1 MAEFEARRAE
11 LERLQ
16 AEKLAA
22 AQAEGEKLAGR
33 QFSLNEK
40 AGVDGRLFGSVTNAN
55 VAETLKDMDGIVIAP
70 GFGSRG
76 VEGKLIALK
85 YARENDLPTL
95 GICLGMQCMVI
106 EYARNVLGFKDA
118 NTTEVESNIEHK
130 VIDLMDEQKTVTDM
144 GGSMRLGAYDCALR
158 KGSKLAAAYGKEFVR
173 ERHRHRFEFNSQYRE
188 AFEKAGMQCVG
199 ENPETGLVEAV
210 EVPACRWFVGVQFH
224 PEYNSTVV
232 NPNPLFMAFIR
243 EAIKTRKKD
252 KE

>member
-1 MAEFEARRAE
+1 
-11 LERLQ
+11 
-16 AEKLAA
+16 
-22 AQAEGEKLAGR
+22 
-33 QFSLNEK
+33 
-40 AGVDGRLFGSVTNAN
+40 
-55 VAETLKDMDGIVIAP
+55 
-70 GFGSRG
+70 
-76 VEGKLIALK
+76 
-85 YARENDLPTL
+85 
-95 GICLGMQCMVI
+95 
-106 EYARNVLGFKDA
+106 
-118 NTTEVESNIEHK
+118 
-130 VIDLMDEQKTVTDM
+130 MDEQKTVTDM

>member
-1 MAEFEARRAE
+1 M
-11 LERLQ
+11 
-16 AEKLAA
+16 
-22 AQAEGEKLAGR
+22 
-33 QFSLNEK
+33 
-40 AGVDGRLFGSVTNAN
+40 
-55 VAETLKDMDGIVIAP
+55 AETLKDMDGIVIAP

-118 NTTEVESNIEHK
+118 NTSEIESNIEHK